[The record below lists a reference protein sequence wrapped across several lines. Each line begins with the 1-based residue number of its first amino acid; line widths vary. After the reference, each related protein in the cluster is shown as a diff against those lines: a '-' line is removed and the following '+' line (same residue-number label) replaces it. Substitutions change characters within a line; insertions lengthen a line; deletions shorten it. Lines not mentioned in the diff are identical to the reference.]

1 MRWPIILW
9 IFVISAIAYL
19 DRVNLSIA
27 GKAIEAEFH
36 LDNIQLGW
44 VFSAFIIGYALFQ
57 TPAGR
62 LADRMGPRMMVALGV
77 IWWALFTV
85 LITIVPPNMGSVLIV
100 LMVVRFLLGAGEAIV
115 YPASNRIVAAWIP
128 STERGLANGIIFS
141 GVGFGAG
148 ITPPLITYI
157 MLNHGWRAAF
167 WASAALGL
175 AAGIVW
181 YLIARDTPA
190 QHPWLK
196 PEEAKLIAAGLPSNV
211 KLTDAPMPWNSI
223 LRIPAIWL
231 MSFSYFAYGYA
242 AYIFFSWFF
251 IYLSEERRLNLRTSA
266 YYTMLPFL
274 AMAIASPIGGL
285 ISDRLTKH
293 RGKYLGR
300 CGVAVAG
307 MALSALFIALGTQV
321 GSAQLASVVLAGG
334 AGALYLSQSS
344 FWSVSADIGGN
355 SAGAVS
361 GFMNM
366 CGQFG
371 GVATASLTPLI
382 ARYWGWNSSFLIAAL
397 LCACG
402 ALAWLIVEPEGI
414 ARNGKRNTSAGEY
427 ANAIDQLRDTR

>member
-1 MRWPIILW
+1 MRWLVIVW
-9 IFVISAIAYL
+9 IFVVSGIAYL

-27 GKAIEAEFH
+27 GHAIETEFH

-44 VFSAFIIGYALFQ
+44 IFSAFIFGYGLFQ

-62 LADRMGPRMMVALGV
+62 LADRVGPRLMIAVGV
-77 IWWALFTV
+77 IWWAAFTV
-85 LITIVPPNMGSVLIV
+85 LITLIPENIRGV
-100 LMVVRFLLGAGEAIV
+100 VVILMAVRFFLGAGEAIV
-115 YPASNRIVAAWIP
+115 YPASNRIVANWIP
-128 STERGLANGIIFS
+128 SSERGIANGIIFS
-141 GVGFGAG
+141 GVGVGAG
-148 ITPPLITYI
+148 VTTPLITYI

-167 WASAALGL
+167 WVSAALGL
-175 AAGIVW
+175 AAGGVW
-181 YLIARDTPA
+181 YLISRDTPA
-190 QHPWLK
+190 QHPWVK
-196 PEEAKLIAAGLPSNV
+196 PAEAKYISDGLPLNV
-211 KLTDAPMPWNSI
+211 KQTSGPMPWRTI

-251 IYLSEERRLNLRTSA
+251 IYLSQVRGLKLSTSA

-274 AMAIASPIGGL
+274 AMAFASPLGGW
-285 ISDRLTKH
+285 ISDRITRHK
-293 RGKYLGR
+293 GKYIGR

-307 MALSALFIALGTQV
+307 MALSALFIALGTLV
-321 GSAQLASVVLAGG
+321 ASPQLASVVLAGG

-371 GVATASLTPLI
+371 GVATATLTPLI
-382 ARYWGWNSSFLIAAL
+382 ATHWSWNGSFLVASIF
-397 LCACG
+397 CGCG
-402 ALAWLIVEPEGI
+402 ALAWLMVEPEPQYS
-414 ARNGKRNTSAGEY
+414 ATTSVSSSVKS
-427 ANAIDQLRDTR
+427 LPR

>member
-1 MRWPIILW
+1 MRWLIILW

-27 GKAIEAEFH
+27 GRAIESEFH

-44 VFSAFIIGYALFQ
+44 VFSAFILGYALFQ
-57 TPAGR
+57 APAGR
-62 LADRMGPRMMVALGV
+62 LADRIGPRLMVAAGV
-77 IWWALFTV
+77 VWWAVFTT
-85 LITIVPPNMGSVLIV
+85 LITWLSPATGRLLIV
-100 LMVVRFLLGAGEAIV
+100 LMLIRFLLGAGEAIV

-128 STERGLANGIIFS
+128 SAERGIANGIIFS

-148 ITPPLITYI
+148 VTPPLITYL
-157 MLNHGWRAAF
+157 MLTYGWRAAF

-175 AAGIVW
+175 AAGAVW
-181 YLIARDTPA
+181 YAIARDTPA
-190 QHPWLK
+190 QHPWLQ
-196 PEEAKLIAAGLPSNV
+196 PAEATHIAAGLPPNV
-211 KLTDAPMPWNSI
+211 KGANKPLPWATI
-223 LRIPAIWL
+223 LRIRAIWL
-231 MSFSYFAYGYA
+231 VSFSYFAYGYA

-251 IYLSEERRLNLRTSA
+251 IYLNDVRGLNLRQSA

-274 AMAIASPIGGL
+274 GMGIASPIGGW
-285 ISDRLTKH
+285 ISDAVTNA

-300 CGVAVAG
+300 CAVAVAG
-307 MALSALFIALGTQV
+307 MALAALLIMLGTRV
-321 GSAQLASVVLAGG
+321 ESAQVASVALAGG
-334 AGALYLSQSS
+334 AAALYLSQSS

-371 GVATASLTPLI
+371 GVTTASLTPLI
-382 ARYWGWNSSFLIAAL
+382 ARAWGWNASFAIAAA

-402 ALAWLIVEPEGI
+402 ALVWLLVEPEG
-414 ARNGKRNTSAGEY
+414 KP
-427 ANAIDQLRDTR
+427 Q